1 MNFLASQP
9 SLRYRPVAHVAIA
22 MTIAML
28 VADVAFADAMC
39 GKQEQAYME
48 RLVTGLQPY
57 ASRVTSRGKFSAKPE
72 YGDGTMAVRISY
84 SENGKQL
91 FAYRTN
97 EGTASQWAAFG
108 ARPGSTKSGQ
118 PGFVFYFNQG
128 NTGACEAN
136 VLVKDGQFFFTPIR
150 YVR

>member
-1 MNFLASQP
+1 MNSLPFQP
-9 SLRYRPVAHVAIA
+9 SVGFKSVVHAVLAIA
-22 MTIAML
+22 ISILTVDAAL
-28 VADVAFADAMC
+28 ADEMC

-57 ASRVTSRGKFSAKPE
+57 ASQVTSHGKFAAMQE
-72 YGDGTMAVRISY
+72 YGNGSEAVRISF

-91 FAYRTN
+91 FSYRSAETT
-97 EGTASQWAAFG
+97 GSQWAGIG

-118 PGFVFYFNQG
+118 PRFVFYFNQG

-136 VLVKDGQFFFTPIR
+136 VLVKDGRFFSTPIR